1 MSVMN
6 VQHPH
11 DPRQAFPLL
20 SAFGM
25 EGDVEDGLTDSH
37 RPVLA
42 ADLSRKA
49 QERPLESQEPGQ
61 EDGLLRV
68 DPVGPEH
75 PVVRRVEG
83 FLGLWGRWASS
94 RVANEELGDALELIH
109 KLAGVGVPAW
119 MLYAQAGVSAFWA
132 LAHTV
137 QDAAL
142 RLTGRQRVER

>member
-1 MSVMN
+1 MN
-6 VQHPH
+6 VQHTQ

-42 ADLSRKA
+42 ADLCWKGH
-49 QERPLESQEPGQ
+49 EPSPEPQAPEQ
-61 EDGLLRV
+61 EDGLLWA
-68 DPVGPEH
+68 DPADTVH

-83 FLGLWGRWASS
+83 FLGLLSRCASA
-94 RVANEELGDALELIH
+94 RVANEELGDALELLH

-132 LAHTV
+132 LVHTV

>member
-1 MSVMN
+1 MNVMN
-6 VQHPH
+6 VQHPY

-25 EGDVEDGLTDSH
+25 EGDVEDGLTASH

-42 ADLSRKA
+42 AELSRQT
-49 QERPLESQEPGQ
+49 QERPLEPQELEQ
-61 EDGLLRV
+61 EDGLV
-68 DPVGPEH
+68 WVSPAAPEH

-83 FLGLWGRWASS
+83 FLGRWGRWASA

-132 LAHTV
+132 LVHTV

-142 RLTGRQRVER
+142 RLTGRQR

>member
-1 MSVMN
+1 MNVMN

-42 ADLSRKA
+42 ADLCRKGP
-49 QERPLESQEPGQ
+49 ERPLEPQETG
-61 EDGLLRV
+61 EEEGLLWV
-68 DPVGPEH
+68 APAAPEH

-83 FLGLWGRWASS
+83 FLGLWGRWASA

-132 LAHTV
+132 LVHTV
-137 QDAAL
+137 QDAAQ